1 MSEPPLRAAE
11 IGRRYKRNRPW
22 ALRNVTFSI
31 PEASIV
37 ALVGPNGAGKSTLIR
52 ACLGFEAPDAGSIH
66 VFGLD
71 PQQKREQVVDALA
84 YVPQGFALYRHLS
97 VGDHLIM
104 AQAARARFDPAF
116 AAERLEALRL
126 DRRRKVG
133 ELSGGE
139 QSQVALTVALATQ
152 APLLLLDEP
161 LASLD
166 PLARRDFITFMT
178 TEVRRRQATAL
189 ISSHLVADVAQICDR
204 ILVLADGQLALAM
217 SLDEARAR
225 FGIRSGAGPM
235 GPSIVGTFTEPNGAT
250 VALTDGL
257 AGDRPATLE
266 EIVLGHMA
274 AARTRRDLAS

>member
-1 MSEPPLRAAE
+1 MSEPPLRAVQ

-22 ALRNVTFSI
+22 VLRNVSFTI
-31 PEASIV
+31 PVASVV

-71 PQQKREQVVDALA
+71 PQQRREQVVNALS

-97 VGDHLIM
+97 VGDHLVM
-104 AQAARARFDPAF
+104 ARAARASFDSAF

-139 QSQVALTVALATQ
+139 QSQVALAIALASQT
-152 APLLLLDEP
+152 PLLLLDEP

-166 PLARRDFITFMT
+166 PLARRDFIAFMT
-178 TEVRRRQATAL
+178 TEVRKRRATAL
-189 ISSHLVADVAQICDR
+189 ISSHLVADVAEICDWV
-204 ILVLADGQLALAM
+204 LVLANGQLALTM
-217 SLDEARAR
+217 SLDEARGR
-225 FGIRSGAGPM
+225 FGIRSSAGPSE
-235 GPSIVGTFTEPNGAT
+235 PSVVGTFTEPNGKS
-250 VALTDGL
+250 VALTDGE
-257 AGDRPATLE
+257 AGDRRATLE

-274 AARTRRDLAS
+274 AARTHLDSAQ